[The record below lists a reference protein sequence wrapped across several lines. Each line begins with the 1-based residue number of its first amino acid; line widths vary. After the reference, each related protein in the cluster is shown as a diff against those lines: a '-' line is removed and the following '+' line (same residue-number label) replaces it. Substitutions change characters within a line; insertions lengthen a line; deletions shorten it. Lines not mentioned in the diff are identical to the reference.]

1 MAYRV
6 GNENKEEP
14 GAIWQ
19 KEVEEL
25 RWRFFFFKS
34 FLRVSKRTK
43 GRQSSNQ
50 SWSDDDGGGSSDQ
63 DIYICTVY
71 CWAVDGSSAHL
82 DHHGFGSFIVLS
94 FSVAPIFLIRNCRP
108 SMKTL
113 FLSSVDICQWH
124 NNSQSTDRQKREK
137 NQNPKKNWSECATHR
152 HHAPSASDIGRR
164 AVSFSSSALRRLLL
178 GIYRVG
184 NQMDQSHSL
193 GGILFHYIH
202 MNNFSISRNRPTH
215 TDHQDTTES
224 QPGPNSFVKSF
235 PTRVD
240 RSEKVKTE

>member
-1 MAYRV
+1 MDLQLILIIMGLV
-6 GNENKEEP
+6 
-14 GAIWQ
+14 
-19 KEVEEL
+19 L
-25 RWRFFFFKS
+25 FF
-34 FLRVSKRTK
+34 V
-43 GRQSSNQ
+43 Q
-50 SWSDDDGGGSSDQ
+50 
-63 DIYICTVY
+63 
-71 CWAVDGSSAHL
+71 
-82 DHHGFGSFIVLS
+82 S

-124 NNSQSTDRQKREK
+124 NNSQSTDRQKRKIKIKIPRKLE
-137 NQNPKKNWSECATHR
+137 WMR
-152 HHAPSASDIGRR
+152 HTQTSRPVCERYRPAC

-202 MNNFSISRNRPTH
+202 MNNFSISRRRPTH
-215 TDHQDTTES
+215 TDHLRHHRIAA
-224 QPGPNSFVKSF
+224 GPNSFVKSF

-240 RSEKVKTE
+240 RSEKVKTEKS

>member
-1 MAYRV
+1 VTQHFAIY
-6 GNENKEEP
+6 
-14 GAIWQ
+14 GAIYYN
-19 KEVEEL
+19 
-25 RWRFFFFKS
+25 
-34 FLRVSKRTK
+34 TK
-43 GRQSSNQ
+43 KKNQ
-50 SWSDDDGGGSSDQ
+50 
-63 DIYICTVY
+63 
-71 CWAVDGSSAHL
+71 
-82 DHHGFGSFIVLS
+82 
-94 FSVAPIFLIRNCRP
+94 
-108 SMKTL
+108 
-113 FLSSVDICQWH
+113 
-124 NNSQSTDRQKREK
+124 